1 MTAFGR
7 WDARCAMRD
16 ARRATVGRLRAR
28 RRTSTTNGR
37 TFFLVS
43 STASAAPPSLSPP
56 FFPPFFFFANAM
68 CRPEDRRTGEGA
80 LSTWVPAWGIAGLYR
95 PAFGA
100 IRITDTLMTRPDI
113 GSVDMTMARET
124 EEGCEIK
131 IGQLGP

>member
-1 MTAFGR
+1 M
-7 WDARCAMRD
+7 
-16 ARRATVGRLRAR
+16 
-28 RRTSTTNGR
+28 
-37 TFFLVS
+37 VS

-131 IGQLGP
+131 IGQLVRRQSVRLVGWLSGSGSASSGKQQQT